1 MHTAIDFRTQDEHEQ
16 REETALEFSV
26 DEEMAARIRINTRS
40 WRQRNGLEPK
50 SDEATR

>member
-40 WRQRNGLEPK
+40 WRQRNGLEPT
-50 SDEATR
+50 DERVSA